1 MSATQSVAKATTPV
15 ASIKRP
21 ASTKQDRPQLSRAT
35 LHLIWVTGCFLL
47 AVLPH
52 LSSVRWWIGLLAAC
66 TAAWRLIVE
75 IKQLP
80 LPHRL
85 VRAAIA
91 SIAFA
96 AVLAT
101 YRTLNGLEAGTAF
114 LVLMGGMKLLE
125 SRTARDLTVVLF
137 VSYFLLFAGFLYN
150 LGLLSLPYMLIAAW
164 LLTGTLMLIH
174 QASPMSIAE
183 ALRKTGKMLLQSL
196 PIAVLMFL
204 FFPRLPGQFWAL
216 PAQEQAMTGLSDTMS
231 PGDVS
236 DLSVSGKLAF
246 RVKFDDNILPPPRE
260 RYWRGPV
267 LHEFDGRT
275 WRRPRYGFVERPLIA
290 TGPKYRYRIVIE
302 PHNRNWVFSLDA
314 VTGWPND
321 ARRTADY
328 QLVTTN
334 RAISR
339 LSSFVLESN
348 TSFRTEGPLPK
359 AMEKADLLL
368 PPGRNPKS
376 IELAKSLLAGV
387 GSNADFVQA
396 VLNKFRNEKYY
407 YTLEPPRL
415 EADSVDDFLFNT
427 RRGFCEHY
435 ASAFVVLARA
445 AGIPARIVTG
455 YQGGEYNPLND
466 YLIVSQ
472 SDAHAWAEVW
482 LGEQGW
488 VRVDPTAAIAP
499 ERIER
504 GRYTGLSDGEFG
516 AGGFLGEN
524 PAALMVRQTWDA
536 INTFWN
542 DNVIGFGQSQQRS
555 LLERLGFDDPG
566 LTELGTA
573 LLISFVVF
581 FAAISAW
588 LAWQFRPRARD
599 PIVRVYDALCR
610 QLGKA
615 GIVRQP
621 QEGPNDYL
629 LRVVAQRPELTVQIN
644 EIRALYVGLRY
655 GPALLGSQLSAQLSR
670 FKFLVNQLRT

>member
-1 MSATQSVAKATTPV
+1 MSTTHSAARATSAVAPIKRG
-15 ASIKRP
+15 ASIK
-21 ASTKQDRPQLSRAT
+21 QDRLQLSRAA
-35 LHLIWVTGCFLL
+35 LHLLWVTGCFLL

-66 TAAWRLIVE
+66 AAAWRLIVE
-75 IKQLP
+75 IKQRP

-85 VRAAIA
+85 LRAAIA
-91 SIAFA
+91 LIAFA
-96 AVLAT
+96 AILST

-150 LGLLSLPYMLIAAW
+150 LSLLSLPYMLIAAW
-164 LLTGTLMLIH
+164 VLTGTLMLIH

-183 ALRKTGKMLLQSL
+183 ALRKTGKMLLQAL

-216 PAQEQAMTGLSDTMS
+216 PAQEKAMTGLSDTMS

-236 DLSVSGKLAF
+236 DLSLSGKLAF
-246 RVKFDDNILPPPRE
+246 RVKFDGNVLPPPRE

-267 LHEFDGRT
+267 LHDFDGRT
-275 WRRPRYGFVERPLIA
+275 WRRTRYGFVERPLVA
-290 TGPKYRYRIVIE
+290 TGPKYRYRVVIE

-314 VTGWPND
+314 VTGWPNS
-321 ARRTADY
+321 ARRSSDY
-328 QLVTTN
+328 QLVTAN
-334 RAISR
+334 SLISR
-339 LSSFVLESN
+339 LSSFTLESS

-359 AMEKADLLL
+359 AMEKADLRL
-368 PPGRNPKS
+368 PAGRNPKS
-376 IELAKSLLAGV
+376 VELAKSLRAGV
-387 GSNADFVQA
+387 GSNIEFVQA
-396 VLNKFRNEKYY
+396 VLNKFRNEKFY

-445 AGIPARIVTG
+445 AGIPARVVTG

-466 YLIVSQ
+466 YLVVSQ

-482 LGEQGW
+482 SDEQGW

-499 ERIER
+499 DRIER
-504 GRYTGLSDGEFG
+504 GRQASLAEGDFG
-516 AGGFLGEN
+516 ASEFLAGN
-524 PAALMVRQTWDA
+524 AAWLKVVQTWDA
-536 INTFWN
+536 VNTFWN
-542 DNVIGFGQSQQRS
+542 DNVVDFGQSQQRS
-555 LLERLGFDDPG
+555 LLERLGLGDPG

-573 LLISFVVF
+573 LLISFVAF

-599 PIVRVYDALCR
+599 PIVRVYDALCK

-615 GIVRQP
+615 GLVRQP
-621 QEGPNDYL
+621 HEGPNDYL
-629 LRVVAQRPELTVQIN
+629 TRVVAQRPELTAQVS

-655 GPALLGSQLSAQLSR
+655 GPALLGSQLTTQLSR
-670 FKFLVNQLRT
+670 FKFLVNQLRI

>member
-1 MSATQSVAKATTPV
+1 MSTAQSAARATSPV
-15 ASIKRP
+15 ASIKRG
-21 ASTKQDRPQLSRAT
+21 ASIKQDRPQLSRAA
-35 LHLIWVTGCFLL
+35 LQLLWVTGCFLL

-66 TAAWRLIVE
+66 AAAWRLVVE
-75 IKQLP
+75 IKQRP

-85 VRAAIA
+85 LCSAIA
-91 SIAFA
+91 LIA
-96 AVLAT
+96 VVAT
-101 YRTLNGLEAGTAF
+101 LTAYRTLNGLEAGTAF

-150 LGLLSLPYMLIAAW
+150 LGLLSLPYMLVAAW

-183 ALRKTGKMLLQSL
+183 ALRKTGKMLLQAL

-216 PAQEQAMTGLSDTMS
+216 PAQEKAMTGLSDTMS

-236 DLSVSGKLAF
+236 ELSVSGKLAF
-246 RVKFDDNILPPPRE
+246 RVKFDDNVLPPPRE

-267 LHEFDGRT
+267 LHDFDGRT
-275 WRRPRYGFVERPLIA
+275 WRRTRYGFVERPLVA
-290 TGPKYRYRIVIE
+290 TGPTYRYRVVIE

-314 VTGWPND
+314 VTGWPKD
-321 ARRTADY
+321 ARRTSDY
-328 QLVTTN
+328 QLVTWN

-339 LSSFVLESN
+339 LSSFTLESS
-348 TSFRTEGPLPK
+348 TSFRTEGPLPTV
-359 AMEKADLLL
+359 MEKADLRL
-368 PPGRNPKS
+368 PEGRNPKS
-376 IELAKSLLAGV
+376 VELAKSLRANV
-387 GSNADFVQA
+387 GSNAEFVQA
-396 VLNKFRNEKYY
+396 VLSRFRNEKFY

-482 LGEQGW
+482 LDEQGW

-499 ERIER
+499 DRIEQ
-504 GRYTGLSDGEFG
+504 GRAAALSEGAFG
-516 AGGFLGEN
+516 ASEFLAGN
-524 PAALMVRQTWDA
+524 AAWLKVRQGWDA

-542 DNVIGFGQSQQRS
+542 DNVVDFGQSQQRS
-555 LLERLGFDDPG
+555 LLERLGLDNPG

-573 LLISFVVF
+573 LLLSFIAF

-621 QEGPNDYL
+621 HEGPNDYL
-629 LRVVAQRPELTVQIN
+629 SRVVVQRPELTAQIT

-655 GPALLGSQLSAQLSR
+655 GPALLGSQLSTQLSR